1 MDHLRS
7 DFQPV
12 PFREEFY
19 TEENGGFHTFPA
31 RCGWT
36 IDDEDRCCSEKP
48 VVDSNQLEAFLQAW
62 LFFGLL
68 HATLGQEVLGKAP
81 DCFRQFVD
89 PNGPMPYIT
98 TKPLP
103 GLLQTW
109 ADREKDP
116 AFGRDRNLRM
126 IRTQMALDRA
136 RAVVRRYFTVEGQ
149 TIDPEV
155 EMDESLGLSLIIL
168 GESLSCTKNRIIS
181 QGTLTIRGWHS
192 EAQEGWGSSIA
203 VTKGMVDKGWCPRS
217 VYVLRNQLQGN
228 TTALHEAYMFRR
240 TQQRNSHAKCTE
252 TTCAVRALDGDAE
265 YMQRHRCASGQCAS
279 EGPNVAEL
287 VEIIRSGQVPI
298 LELRDD
304 LTIMVKAYQL
314 SDDYGAITH
323 VWSDGF
329 GNPLRNEMPRC
340 QLKFLAEAMT
350 ESERHLNMRNH
361 GRKLFWIDTL
371 AIPVGAENK
380 PERKASIGR
389 IHDIFVNS
397 KYTIVFD
404 SELSTM
410 KVGNRYVET
419 AINILASGWMQRLWT
434 LQEAYLS
441 ERLFFKFQDTSLD
454 LELLEE
460 LFPQAKGDS
469 SSILPDAARNYFD
482 SIMGTARQAQIHHMT
497 PRDGVSLIASVWKAA
512 HWRSTSRKQH
522 EAVAIATLLD
532 LNSGSST
539 MASFLNETYVT
550 GDEEFNTA
558 KYHESMKNLWALIH
572 DVYPGS
578 IPAGVIFLPPPR
590 LSMDGFGWAPVSWLS
605 GQTSDDLQP
614 LFAQNPPTQLD
625 QNGLLVEF
633 PGFLLHCTS
642 AGKGELQH
650 LSEGRSEIC
659 FPYGSNLLEWY
670 QVRKLFGDGEYV
682 TTMRSDETVNYAI
695 VIPQEQPRTIEEA
708 GLFVEIRRDQL
719 QRSLESSRTS
729 RIFHVSILFRVLV
742 RRDLGNNTAENKEEF
757 FLNTDSILGE
767 LVDRSQKWYV
777 K

>member
-1 MDHLRS
+1 M
-7 DFQPV
+7 
-12 PFREEFY
+12 
-19 TEENGGFHTFPA
+19 
-31 RCGWT
+31 
-36 IDDEDRCCSEKP
+36 
-48 VVDSNQLEAFLQAW
+48 
-62 LFFGLL
+62 
-68 HATLGQEVLGKAP
+68 
-81 DCFRQFVD
+81 
-89 PNGPMPYIT
+89 
-98 TKPLP
+98 
-103 GLLQTW
+103 
-109 ADREKDP
+109 
-116 AFGRDRNLRM
+116 
-126 IRTQMALDRA
+126 
-136 RAVVRRYFTVEGQ
+136 EGQ
-149 TIDPEV
+149 ITDSQEEI
-155 EMDESLGLSLIIL
+155 DESLGLSLIIL
-168 GESLSCTKNRIIS
+168 GEALSCTKNKIIS
-181 QGTLTIRGWHS
+181 QGNLNIQGWHS
-192 EAQEGWGSSIA
+192 EAREGWGSSIA
-203 VTKGMVDKGWCPRS
+203 VTNKMVEMGWCRRS

-228 TTALHEAYMFRR
+228 TTAFLEAYVFRR
-240 TQQRNSHAKCTE
+240 TEERTSHEACTE
-252 TTCAVRALDGDAE
+252 TACEVRTLDGK
-265 YMQRHRCASGQCAS
+265 YKQRHRHKSCDCGS
-279 EGPNVAEL
+279 EGPNVADV
-287 VEIIRSGQVPI
+287 VEIIRSGQVPV
-298 LELRDD
+298 LELKDD
-304 LTIMVKAYQL
+304 LTIAAKARGPY
-314 SDDYGAITH
+314 DDYGTVTH

-329 GNPLRNEMPRC
+329 GNPFRNDMPRC
-340 QLKFLAEAMT
+340 ELKFLAEAIG
-350 ESERHLNMRNH
+350 EVQEHLDMGNDGPKM
-361 GRKLFWIDTL
+361 FWIDTL

-380 PERKASIGR
+380 PERKASISQ
-389 IHDIFVNS
+389 IHDIFANS

-404 SELSTM
+404 SDLCSM
-410 KVGNRYVET
+410 KVGSTYMET
-419 AINILASGWMQRLWT
+419 AVNILASGWMQRLWT

-441 ERLFFKFQDTSLD
+441 KRLFFKFQNTSLD
-454 LELLEE
+454 LETLEE
-460 LFPQAKGDS
+460 SFPRAKENNL
-469 SSILPDAARNYFD
+469 SILPNAARNYFH
-482 SIMGTARQAQIHHMT
+482 SIMGTAREARIHQMT
-497 PRDGVSLIASVWKAA
+497 PRDGVSLIASIWKAA

-578 IPAGVIFLPPPR
+578 IPAGVVFLPPPR

-642 AGKGELQH
+642 AGKRELQH
-650 LSEGRSEIC
+650 LSEGISEIC

-670 QVRKLFGDGEYV
+670 QVRKLFGDDENDITV
-682 TTMRSDETVNYAI
+682 RSDETANYAI
-695 VIPQEQPRTIEEA
+695 IVPQEQPRTIEEV